1 MVSKVSDITV
11 ADIADY
17 IKETDYDESKI
28 ETYLIIAKNFISNY
42 TGIPEADEDED
53 DIEEYDAEDEE
64 VETLDTY
71 ADFIIVVY
79 ILCQDMHDNRCM
91 YVDKANMNKVVQTI
105 LDMHSR
111 NLL

>member
-1 MVSKVSDITV
+1 MVLKVSDITIQDV
-11 ADIADY
+11 VDY
-17 IKETDYDESKI
+17 LKLDDYKESEI
-28 ETYLIIAKNFISNY
+28 ETYLNIAKKFISNY
-42 TGIPEADEDED
+42 TGIPEADEEED

-79 ILCQDMHDNRCM
+79 ILCQDMNDNRCM

-105 LDMHSR
+105 LDMHVR

>member
-1 MVSKVSDITV
+1 MVSKVSDITIQDV
-11 ADIADY
+11 VNYLKLDDY
-17 IKETDYDESKI
+17 NESEI
-28 ETYLIIAKNFISNY
+28 ETYLNIAINYISNY
-42 TGIPEADEDED
+42 TGIPEADEEDDED
-53 DIEEYDAEDEE
+53 VD
-64 VETLDTY
+64 TLDSY

-105 LDMHSR
+105 LDMHVR